1 MENTLIGKII
11 RKRQR
16 RFREGDIDP
25 YILCKVRSVDRIF
38 PQMIGRISGVVIQGR
53 ILSTLHF
60 HCISLSDGDGNTEA
74 SVFRNVDLNGISHV
88 LSIHRISDI
97 GFCSGSGCNSKSHL
111 IRLFVIKADRS
122 SASFLKA
129 SDHAVADFCTVIDR
143 VSDPGNDL
151 NFLLLAILFP
161 MHNGLLKG
169 VVYQIFRQTCII

>member
-1 MENTLIGKII
+1 MKSDIDIPIPCKACAGDGILPLLITLSCGII
-11 RKRQR
+11 VQSRILIAIYFYRISLGNGN
-16 RFREGDIDP
+16 GDIE
-25 YILCKVRSVDRIF
+25 
-38 PQMIGRISGVVIQGR
+38 G
-53 ILSTLHF
+53 
-60 HCISLSDGDGNTEA
+60 

-151 NFLLLAILFP
+151 DFLLLTILYSIYDSFLKGIVSILF
-161 MHNGLLKG
+161 
-169 VVYQIFRQTCII
+169 RQACFV